1 MCTGQCQS
9 CMICLGSQHAA
20 NGVPKHLFGVVV
32 PVKAVC
38 YVDALL
44 CKFSIADLKLLIEY
58 TLRTAV
64 CNYFLK
70 WAVYLSLTTVAFA
83 AS

>member
-1 MCTGQCQS
+1 
-9 CMICLGSQHAA
+9 
-20 NGVPKHLFGVVV
+20 LFGVVV

-38 YVDALL
+38 HVDGLL
-44 CKFSIADLKLLIEY
+44 CKFSIADLKLLIED
-58 TLRTAV
+58 TLRTAI

-70 WAVYLSLTTVAFA
+70 WAVFLSLTNVAFA